1 MQPSQSGQPY
11 DNVLMVERQMLL
23 HDALDRAVQ
32 PHPSAHT
39 NLRYRF
45 ITISRDKGSFGDA
58 IAEELAKRLG
68 WSVFDK
74 EVVDYIAHN
83 SHVRQHLV
91 QQLDEK
97 ARNLVHETIQ
107 RFLRMAEGGSFG
119 IAEYRESLL
128 KTLAY
133 LAMRGESV
141 IVGRGSNFAL
151 RNEMGGLHLRI
162 VASARIRAERLSLR
176 WHISPEEAR
185 WRMDEMDAERRNFIR
200 HHFKKSIDDPCAYDL
215 MFNTDNLTPA
225 QVVDS
230 LMGTIGISSS
240 TTENKPRLSENRIA
254 EVGARSA

>member
-1 MQPSQSGQPY
+1 MQSSQSGQPY
-11 DNVLMVERQMLL
+11 DAVLIIERQMLL
-23 HDALDRAVQ
+23 HDALEKAMQPRAPAQ
-32 PHPSAHT
+32 L
-39 NLRYRF
+39 NLKYCF
-45 ITISRDKGSFGDA
+45 LTISRDTGSMGDA
-58 IAEELAKRLG
+58 IAEGLAKRLG

-74 EVVDYIAHN
+74 EVVDYIARN

-97 ARNLVHETIQ
+97 ARNIVHETIQ

-133 LAMRGESV
+133 LATRGGSI

-151 RNEMGGLHLRI
+151 RGEKGGLHLRI
-162 VASARIRAERLSLR
+162 VASARARAERLCMR

-185 WRMDEMDAERRNFIR
+185 WRMDEIDAERRNFIR
-200 HHFKKSIDDPCAYDL
+200 HHFKMSIDDPCAYDL
-215 MFNTDNLTPA
+215 VFNTDCLTPT

-230 LMGTIGISSS
+230 VMGITGMASSS
-240 TTENKPRLSENRIA
+240 AEGKPRLA
-254 EVGARSA
+254 ESRAAGVDVRTA